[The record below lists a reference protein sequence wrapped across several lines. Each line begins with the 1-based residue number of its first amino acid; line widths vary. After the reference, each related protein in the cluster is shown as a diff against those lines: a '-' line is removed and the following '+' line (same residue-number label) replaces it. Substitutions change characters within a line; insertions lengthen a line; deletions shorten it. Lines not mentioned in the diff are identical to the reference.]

1 VCIRRCL
8 FDTNIVP
15 VTGRVVAQRGGRGIV
30 LLFHDRALE
39 GDEWS
44 VARPG
49 RTLPPG
55 RTRYPLYRRLGGPQ
69 SRSGWAENL
78 APPGFDPPTDQPVVS
93 RYTD

>member
-1 VCIRRCL
+1 MCIRRCL

-49 RTLPPG
+49 RTLP
-55 RTRYPLYRRLGGPQ
+55 RERLGTDCTGDWVGSRAGLDGRKILPHRNSIPGP
-69 SRSGWAENL
+69 SS
-78 APPGFDPPTDQPVVS
+78 P
-93 RYTD
+93 